1 MPQMDELA
9 DRLQVSK
16 EELMEAVADT
26 GYELV
31 PTAGPADPA
40 GMAGMEEDMAEEDMA
55 EEGGGPGSLED
66 VLAGIEGGEEGM
78 ADEEAME
85 GEEEMMDPAPA
96 GMEGGGV
103 KGVSISVMRGNA
115 AKNALKKEKG
125 RKS

>member
-40 GMAGMEEDMAEEDMA
+40 GMAGMEEDMAEEDMRAGGRDLSRTFSRASRA
-55 EEGGGPGSLED
+55 ERKAWLTKRPW
-66 VLAGIEGGEEGM
+66 
-78 ADEEAME
+78 
-85 GEEEMMDPAPA
+85 
-96 GMEGGGV
+96 
-103 KGVSISVMRGNA
+103 
-115 AKNALKKEKG
+115 KG
-125 RKS
+125 RKR

>member
-40 GMAGMEEDMAEEDMA
+40 GMAGMEEKGMAE
-55 EEGGGPGSLED
+55 
-66 VLAGIEGGEEGM
+66 
-78 ADEEAME
+78 EEAME

-103 KGVSISVMRGNA
+103 KGVSISVMRGKA
-115 AKNALKKEKG
+115 AKNAFEKH
-125 RKS
+125 RNKDEDEESA